1 MVKHRKTIE
10 QEEDADDKPDV
21 RRLEAVAA
29 ELRKQRLTLQEE
41 VVQSTAGKLVRIKN
55 HVPFVVT
62 QQDVEEYGCLES
74 AMHEKTVE
82 AEKVCNET
90 VCIEFKWVYEK
101 LKTICID
108 ENLLACV
115 F

>member
-1 MVKHRKTIE
+1 MAKHRKTIE
-10 QEEDADDKPDV
+10 EEDAEV

-41 VVQSTAGKLVRIKN
+41 VVQSTAGILVRIKN